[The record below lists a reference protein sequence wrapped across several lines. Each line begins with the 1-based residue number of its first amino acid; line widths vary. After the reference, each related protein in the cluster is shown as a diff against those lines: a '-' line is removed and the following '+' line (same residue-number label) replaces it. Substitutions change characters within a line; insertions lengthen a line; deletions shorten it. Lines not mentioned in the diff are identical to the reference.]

1 MAGVELVT
9 VYSSMGMLRAQV
21 MRGKLEANGVP
32 VFLKYE
38 SVGQVFGLTVD
49 GLGLVEVKV
58 PVELAEAARAL
69 IREDEDDWPE
79 SQQLPDQDEGTETL

>member
-1 MAGVELVT
+1 MADSELVT

-21 MRGKLEANGVP
+21 IRGKLEASGVP

-58 PVELAEAARAL
+58 PELFVDQALEL
-69 IREDEDDWPE
+69 IREDVDEESGDAED
-79 SQQLPDQDEGTETL
+79 SQAG

>member
-1 MAGVELVT
+1 MSNELVT

-21 MRGKLEANGVP
+21 IRGKLEASGVP

-38 SVGQVFGLTVD
+38 AVGQVFGLTVD

-58 PVELAEAARAL
+58 PEVSVPEAR
-69 IREDEDDWPE
+69 
-79 SQQLPDQDEGTETL
+79 TLLGQMAGSGADS